1 MEVDPHKVDEDAPQI
16 STLPSETPPPV
27 QRRVKLL
34 VNRPPSVASQPSS
47 VASTSR
53 KRPISALSD
62 EDDEQIDELIDDD
75 APMPT
80 APVRHP
86 ASVPIPAAASSEPP
100 AKKKAPA
107 KRKPRKTE
115 KKQAEE
121 ERIAAEKVM
130 QQQHTTG
137 GPPPSM
143 TWFEVSPNKGQPGQ
157 QQQPQQQLQQLQQ
170 QGAGGQMGT
179 IDLSV
184 KELKIVPLDPG
195 PSAAPP
201 QKKEKAPRK
210 TPAATRGRAKPGP
223 KPKQALLL
231 PIPASDDMLEV
242 ASEAGFSVTAASS
255 PITTH
260 FDANTPEP
268 EAAPVPT
275 NGNGNGTIAEE
286 PMTINLQDIPLPQY
300 PLPLKP
306 FSVQPPAKI
315 SSSGSAQPAPLDR
328 SGAKVR
334 QWRVVNRE
342 IRGIAGGRWFTKTW
356 IGAKESVYAQV
367 LEKQAAAVVLP
378 KVPSIPTGGTP
389 NKPGPKPKA
398 KNANAA
404 ASSSKAPSAVP
415 SRSSSAVPT
424 KMRTVVAAPSSDAG
438 DSRNVTA
445 SPDSDHHHRP
455 RGHAVPARARRMSGL
470 DGAGT
475 SLKQWVAE
483 RSTERAAAQQAFA
496 TDPKYKKYTQQVE
509 RCLNSFDNVQEWA
522 DCIAFLKQLLKTFQ
536 SYMQFKEIPRKLIVA
551 KRLSQCLNPALP
563 TGVHQRALDVYSH
576 ILAVLGSEGLKR
588 DLALW
593 SSGLF
598 PFFEY
603 AATSVKPALL
613 NLYDTHYLPLQASLR
628 PIMKSFIIALLPGL
642 EEETGE
648 FFDKAGAFLYRRF
661 RNAHLSPAF
670 FFQNIWLVMLT
681 TPSARGN
688 ALNLLGR
695 RLPRLNAE
703 EDITVIIGQDIGLMI
718 RAFAAALEDDNLLV
732 RRGALDLLLQS
743 MRVDSIAV
751 RQAQADDRAILMRA
765 ATSVV
770 LRRDLSLN
778 RRLYTWLLGPDE
790 GSERQVAYF
799 REHALVLLRSTLK
812 EEMSSPSGDYAES
825 RPFKIFISL
834 LDKWEI
840 GAALTESLVFDAFK
854 AIKRLVGTANGGEDV
869 TMTASTLYEAVEP
882 AVLWKQLLGAVF
894 GEITGSGND
903 TEAIDMVLFVLRTF
917 VQDEEVR
924 TIHLPIIFASLV
936 DLVDIQVQTSAAKAL
951 TPAVRSTLILLEAI
965 LQKMP
970 PSALV
975 QRPELTGDLET
986 AAQTQRPYIFAA
998 TFYGCKPVHVT
1009 QELQGPFNVPFASAF
1024 QNLVSLSTSCSRFLT
1039 EGCST
1044 PAPLREVLAQS
1055 LLLMDRLATR
1065 LETSVTLTW
1074 KPEEWL
1080 SSVLATLENENC
1092 NFTVVDRAISLIVAL
1107 HATPT
1112 LAPRLLV
1119 DDRPTMYKM
1128 VTRLLKYL
1136 SPNLTV
1142 YHARSVNLIWSLE
1155 KATRRSHVESVLAQ
1169 AMTSPESRN
1178 VQDAYEAFG
1187 VLWRLTEDSLL
1198 PGFRFKVP
1206 MMIVLDTLKN
1216 DDPALRRIGETWMRC
1231 SLKSYLRVLDPIL
1244 FDLLDSGIRRQPT
1257 VVKVKGKELQGFVY
1271 ERPFDQRYV
1280 NHLLDMLLS
1289 IIRFGGQG
1297 FAKTARGTSI
1307 KRSHHAGLVH
1317 RVDSAGM
1324 PDPDASYLEVL
1335 VEILLR
1341 FIQSEPKPASES
1353 VMEPNNL
1360 TIQSTAIDLLQAIVA
1375 RGEIDHVTVE
1385 TIEAIVVGKL
1395 FSSIHRTRLDLQNKL
1410 LHLLH
1415 SLISASVVANDAAKQ
1430 HPELALNATS
1440 PDSSQDASSRPT
1452 AVNPL
1457 LIQTLVDG
1465 ISAPSNR
1472 PVLQHWLDF
1481 VLMAVPQFQP
1491 ALQAA
1496 VTPLNECICKQ
1507 LLASLGDVLHVTF
1520 EDGLF
1525 TDDLKSST
1533 TDAELIMLLGGLERL
1548 VLLSLAYPTEPS
1560 SSDEDQTL
1568 PEKSTE
1574 GGGLLGYVSTV
1585 FSSDTTP
1592 ANTDDQLTAKS
1603 PGYRSL
1609 HEGVRVLYLVWS
1621 TLSWSDRELWS
1632 SKDETLSMIY
1642 NRTRLRCRRV
1652 LEHLF
1657 RMQSA
1662 EVFESIIDCWN
1673 RELPESQ
1680 VPYEQAFELVDVL
1693 IASAQSAVHMIC
1705 ESITCRV
1712 SGISEKSKK
1721 QAINPDLTEAVLF
1734 KFLEQY
1740 LQRLEGPLAL
1750 QVWGRYLQ
1758 LVKDL
1763 TGSAREFKPQTYPAL
1778 RCLAVLADKITQT
1791 TAMEDR
1797 RIRKELQETYGK
1809 LLDSCVVFVGRAY
1822 DQGSWIRRS
1831 TKDPMANGRESPAP
1845 QARDEKLASS
1855 VSSLGDPRP
1864 ASFELAT
1871 QINQFIATTA
1881 MPNLRKFL
1889 MDNDKVVASCTNIV
1903 YYIISPAMKGKSS
1916 KPMDVDPAVLSMIE
1930 EMTKIPSTLKTWRPP
1945 VVELLNDNRLF
1956 NCNPE
1961 SADKWKPIMKS
1972 LFDLDKA
1979 AFPELLAKVATA
1991 PSANIFTNREYEMLL
2006 RSLNVRRLS
2015 YILFA
2020 GEKNFF
2026 LTLLPSIQEK
2036 LVEILRNVTAP
2047 IVQSEVY
2054 LCIRVLLCR
2063 LSAHN
2068 LTSFWPVLLTELY
2081 RIFEQLITAPLPAD
2095 GSEDLQLILSASKCL
2110 DLLLALQS
2118 EEFQIHQWIFITD
2131 TVDAIY
2137 RPDDCFPEAMMDHIA
2152 EIVGSL
2158 PVAESRDPPAANG
2171 LVISP
2176 APNVSMFGVDR
2187 PMRRPMLNS
2196 VRQMDSIRDLMPF
2209 FSSVSISSYESVY
2222 ASGGNVDWAAVE
2234 KGLLEDMFDGR

>member
-1 MEVDPHKVDEDAPQI
+1 MGQE
-16 STLPSETPPPV
+16 LL
-27 QRRVKLL
+27 RR
-34 VNRPPSVASQPSS
+34 NWR
-47 VASTSR
+47 R
-53 KRPISALSD
+53 GNSA
-62 EDDEQIDELIDDD
+62 
-75 APMPT
+75 
-80 APVRHP
+80 
-86 ASVPIPAAASSEPP
+86 
-100 AKKKAPA
+100 
-107 KRKPRKTE
+107 
-115 KKQAEE
+115 
-121 ERIAAEKVM
+121 
-130 QQQHTTG
+130 
-137 GPPPSM
+137 
-143 TWFEVSPNKGQPGQ
+143 
-157 QQQPQQQLQQLQQ
+157 
-170 QGAGGQMGT
+170 
-179 IDLSV
+179 
-184 KELKIVPLDPG
+184 
-195 PSAAPP
+195 
-201 QKKEKAPRK
+201 
-210 TPAATRGRAKPGP
+210 
-223 KPKQALLL
+223 
-231 PIPASDDMLEV
+231 
-242 ASEAGFSVTAASS
+242 
-255 PITTH
+255 
-260 FDANTPEP
+260 
-268 EAAPVPT
+268 
-275 NGNGNGTIAEE
+275 
-286 PMTINLQDIPLPQY
+286 
-300 PLPLKP
+300 
-306 FSVQPPAKI
+306 
-315 SSSGSAQPAPLDR
+315 
-328 SGAKVR
+328 
-334 QWRVVNRE
+334 
-342 IRGIAGGRWFTKTW
+342 
-356 IGAKESVYAQV
+356 
-367 LEKQAAAVVLP
+367 
-378 KVPSIPTGGTP
+378 
-389 NKPGPKPKA
+389 
-398 KNANAA
+398 
-404 ASSSKAPSAVP
+404 
-415 SRSSSAVPT
+415 
-424 KMRTVVAAPSSDAG
+424 
-438 DSRNVTA
+438 
-445 SPDSDHHHRP
+445 
-455 RGHAVPARARRMSGL
+455 
-470 DGAGT
+470 
-475 SLKQWVAE
+475 
-483 RSTERAAAQQAFA
+483 RAAAQQAFA

-509 RCLNSFDNVQEWA
+509 RCLNSFDNVHEWA

-588 DLALW
+588 DLAVW

-648 FFDKAGAFLYRRF
+648 FFEKGPYR
-661 RNAHLSPAF
+661 PAF

-703 EDITVIIGQDIGLMI
+703 EDIAIIIGRDIGLMI

-732 RRGALDLLLQS
+732 RRGALDLLLQA
-743 MRVDSIAV
+743 MRVDSIAI
-751 RQAQADDRAILMRA
+751 RQAQSDDRTILMRA
-765 ATSVV
+765 AMSVV

-790 GSERQVAYF
+790 NSEHQVAYL
-799 REHALVLLRSTLK
+799 REHTLSLLQSTLK
-812 EEMSSPSGDYAES
+812 DEMTSPSREYAES
-825 RPFKIFISL
+825 RPFKIFISM

-840 GAALTESLVFDAFK
+840 GASLTEYLVFDAFK
-854 AIKRLVGTANGGEDV
+854 AIKHLVETADGGEDV

-882 AVLWKQLLGAVF
+882 PVLWKQLLSAVF
-894 GEITGSGND
+894 DEITGSGSQ
-903 TEAIDMVLFVLRTF
+903 TEAIDMVLFILRTF
-917 VQDEEVR
+917 SQDEEVQ
-924 TIHLPIIFASLV
+924 TIHLPIIFASLA
-936 DLVDIQVQTSAAKAL
+936 DLVDIQVQRSVAKTL
-951 TPAVRSTLILLEAI
+951 TPAVRSTLILLEAMLRQI
-965 LQKMP
+965 P
-970 PSALV
+970 PSALM
-975 QRPELTGDLET
+975 QRPELSGDMQ
-986 AAQTQRPYIFAA
+986 AASQWQRPYIFAA
-998 TFYGCKPVHVT
+998 TFYGCKPVLEQT
-1009 QELQGPFNVPFASAF
+1009 DLPQRSFTVPFASVF
-1024 QNLVSLSTSCSRFLT
+1024 QNLVTLSMTCSRFLA
-1039 EGCST
+1039 EGCNS

-1055 LLLMDRLATR
+1055 LLLMDRLASR
-1065 LETSVTLTW
+1065 LETPITLAW

-1080 SSVLATLENENC
+1080 SSVLATLEHEAC

-1112 LAPRLLV
+1112 LLPRLVV
-1119 DDRPTMYKM
+1119 DDRPTMFKM

-1136 SPNLTV
+1136 RPNLTV

-1155 KATRRSHVESVLAQ
+1155 KATSRAHVESILAQ
-1169 AMTSPESRN
+1169 TMTSPESRN

-1187 VLWRLTEDSLL
+1187 VLWRLTEDTLL

-1244 FDLLDSGIRRQPT
+1244 FDLLDPGIRRQPT
-1257 VVKVKGKELQGFVY
+1257 ATKVKGKELQGFLY
-1271 ERPFDQRYV
+1271 ERSFDQRCV

-1297 FAKTARGTSI
+1297 FAKTTRSTSI
-1307 KRSHHAGLVH
+1307 KRSHHSGLIQ
-1317 RVDSAGM
+1317 RVESGGI
-1324 PDPDASYLEVL
+1324 PDPEASYLEVL
-1335 VEILLR
+1335 VEVLLR
-1341 FIQSEPKPASES
+1341 FLQSEPKPSSES
-1353 VMEPNNL
+1353 VMQPNNL
-1360 TIQSTAIDLLQAIVA
+1360 AIQSTTIDLLQAISA
-1375 RGEIDHVTVE
+1375 RGEVDPVTVE
-1385 TIEAIVVGKL
+1385 VIEAVVVRQTL
-1395 FSSIHRTRLDLQNKL
+1395 LLHLQNKL

-1415 SLISASVVANDAAKQ
+1415 SLISASTDANEAGKQ
-1430 HPELALNATS
+1430 RQTDILLDSTPN
-1440 PDSSQDASSRPT
+1440 PDSSQDMGGRSP

-1465 ISAPSNR
+1465 IATPTNR

-1491 ALQAA
+1491 TFQAA
-1496 VTPLNECICKQ
+1496 VTPLNECVCKQ
-1507 LLASLGDVLHVTF
+1507 LLASLGDILHVTF
-1520 EDGLF
+1520 QDGLF
-1525 TDDLKSST
+1525 SDDLKSST
-1533 TDAELIMLLGGLERL
+1533 TDAELVMLLC
-1548 VLLSLAYPTEPS
+1548 LAYPAEPS
-1560 SSDEDQTL
+1560 SSDDDQT
-1568 PEKSTE
+1568 

-1585 FSSDTTP
+1585 FSSD
-1592 ANTDDQLTAKS
+1592 NTQSNTEDQLTAKS

-1609 HEGVRVLYLVWS
+1609 HEGVRVLYLIWS
-1621 TLSWSDRELWS
+1621 TLAWSDRELWS
-1632 SKDETLSMIY
+1632 SKDESLSMIY

-1740 LQRLEGPLAL
+1740 LQRLEGPLRPA
-1750 QVWGRYLQ
+1750 G
-1758 LVKDL
+1758 DL
-1763 TGSAREFKPQTYPAL
+1763 SGGTREFKPQTYPAL
-1778 RCLAVLADKITQT
+1778 RKITQT

-1797 RIRKELQETYGK
+1797 RIRKELQARIDCETFGK

-1831 TKDPMANGRESPAP
+1831 TKDALSTNGRESPAP
-1845 QARDEKLASS
+1845 RDEKPSSS
-1855 VSSLGDPRP
+1855 VASLPDPKP
-1864 ASFELAT
+1864 A
-1871 QINQFIATTA
+1871 INQFIATTA

-1903 YYIISPAMKGKSS
+1903 YYVVSPAMKG
-1916 KPMDVDPAVLSMIE
+1916 KPMDVDPAVMGIIE

-1945 VVELLNDNRLF
+1945 VVELLGDNRLF
-1956 NCNPE
+1956 NCNYE

-2036 LVEILRNVTAP
+2036 LVDILRNVTAP

-2081 RIFEQLITAPLPAD
+2081 RIFEQLMTTLPPD

-2110 DLLLALQS
+2110 DLLLTLQS

-2137 RPDDCFPEAMMDHIA
+2137 RPDDCFPEAIMDQIA
-2152 EIVGSL
+2152 EIVSSL
-2158 PVAESRDPPAANG
+2158 PVAESRDPPATNG
-2171 LVISP
+2171 LIVSP
-2176 APNVSMFGVDR
+2176 APNMSTFGVER
-2187 PMRRPMLNS
+2187 PTRRPMLNS
-2196 VRQMDSIRDLMPF
+2196 VRQIDSIRDLMPF

-2234 KGLLEDMFDGR
+2234 KGLMEDMFDGR